1 MKVGETSCDSA
12 IGPTIA
18 TLMLIGLARLARQ
31 LAQAEAGVRDQAFDH
46 HLSTGSGSGQPV
58 AFGEWVVADASIVRP
73 GPSAMAAPGPLN
85 QDVGIKACHAFM

>member
-1 MKVGETSCDSA
+1 METSCDSA

-18 TLMLIGLARLARQ
+18 TLMLICLARLARQ

-58 AFGEWVVADASIVRP
+58 AFGNGSSPTPASSDQVHPRWLRRVR
-73 GPSAMAAPGPLN
+73 
-85 QDVGIKACHAFM
+85 